1 MFAKLVGLQY
11 KIVYKKGL
19 ENGAAD
25 ALSRR
30 PHSAEQLLAISS
42 ASPKWV
48 QEVALSYEQD
58 DFAKTLITQLCIDP
72 NAVPSYTFVDGLLR
86 YKNRVWVGNVSA
98 LHQRIIAALHNSPV
112 GGHSGIPV
120 TLRKL
125 KQYFAWLGMKKSV
138 HSFVSV
144 CSICLQ
150 AKHDRA
156 RYPGL
161 LQPLPIPEGAWQTIF
176 MDFVEG
182 LPRSSGMNAILVVV
196 DKFSK

>member
-58 DFAKTLITQLCIDP
+58 DFAKTLIT
-72 NAVPSYTFVDGLLR
+72 
-86 YKNRVWVGNVSA
+86 
-98 LHQRIIAALHNSPV
+98 
-112 GGHSGIPV
+112 
-120 TLRKL
+120 
-125 KQYFAWLGMKKSV
+125 
-138 HSFVSV
+138 
-144 CSICLQ
+144 
-150 AKHDRA
+150 
-156 RYPGL
+156 
-161 LQPLPIPEGAWQTIF
+161 
-176 MDFVEG
+176 
-182 LPRSSGMNAILVVV
+182 
-196 DKFSK
+196 